1 MCHEIRVFHGYVG
14 GGILGS
20 LTKVTFFGG
29 MLSEI
34 VNRKPRGR
42 TMTDKCITHSTVSAQ
57 WICPKCES
65 AYCGTCVSKRASGV
79 LGKEIKHFCPK
90 CNVEADWVG
99 VAGLIPPFW
108 QRLHRFFVYPFYPGP
123 LTLLV
128 VLSLLFQFVGQLPV
142 VGWLVSFLCWALS
155 LKYAFEI
162 LKATGRGKLVPPKV
176 DMDVLSSNFGQVFQ
190 QTLIIIVLIAAGF
203 LLLSVTNT
211 PGVLLPYIVFV
222 LFFFPSI
229 IILQVATGSVV
240 QALNP
245 LTFVQL
251 AWRIG
256 PGYLGMYFFLILM
269 LGAPAVAQTYLLPI
283 VPEKAYPMV
292 FFFAQQYYLFVM
304 YHLMGYVL
312 LQYHNEIGYEVSFQ
326 DFEDVPST
334 ADEVTPALSPE
345 LLRIELLIQEGKMDE
360 ALSILRGKANV
371 GELNDLALAGK
382 YYGLLKMKEL
392 HADMLAFSSYY
403 LRRLLQEDK
412 GPEATRVYQECL
424 EIDQGYMPSPEI
436 VEQLGAAL
444 EERGY
449 TREALLL
456 YDSMIK
462 RHGGHESLPEMYF
475 RAALIFNERMTQP
488 EKARK
493 LLHLLQLRYPSHPIQ
508 ERVENYLKLSFI

>member
-1 MCHEIRVFHGYVG
+1 
-14 GGILGS
+14 
-20 LTKVTFFGG
+20 
-29 MLSEI
+29 
-34 VNRKPRGR
+34 
-42 TMTDKCITHSTVSAQ
+42 MTDTCITHPTVSAQ
-57 WICPKCES
+57 WICPKCDS
-65 AYCGTCVSKRASGV
+65 AYCGSCVSKRAAGV

-108 QRLHRFFVYPFYPGP
+108 QRLHRFFVYPLYSGP
-123 LTLLV
+123 LSFLI
-128 VLSLLFQFVGQLPV
+128 VLSVVVQFVGQLPM
-142 VGWLVSFLCWALS
+142 VGWLISFLCWALS

-176 DMDVLSSNFGQVFQ
+176 DIEVLTTNFGQVFQ

-229 IILQVATGSVV
+229 IILQVATGSIV

-245 LTFVQL
+245 VAFVGL

-256 PGYLGMYFFLILM
+256 AGYLGMYFFLILVFA
-269 LGAPAVAQTYLLPI
+269 APAVAQSYLLPI
-283 VPEKAYPMV
+283 VPEKAYPLV
-292 FFFAQQYYLFVM
+292 FFFAQQYYMFVM

-312 LQYHNEIGYEVSFQ
+312 LQYHNEIGYEVSYQ
-326 DFEDVPST
+326 DFEDVTSDSSE
-334 ADEVTPALSPE
+334 ATPAISPD
-345 LLRIELLIQEGKMDE
+345 LLRIELLIQEGKLDE

-371 GELNDLALAGK
+371 GELADVALAGK
-382 YYGLLKMKEL
+382 YYGLLKLREL

-412 GPEATRVYQECL
+412 GQEAARIYQECL
-424 EIDQGYMPSPEI
+424 ELDGGYMPGPEI
-436 VEQLGAAL
+436 VVQLGEAL

-462 RHGGHESLPEMYF
+462 RHNGHESLPEMYF
-475 RAALIFNERMTQP
+475 RAALIFNERLTQP

-493 LLHLLQLRYPSHPIQ
+493 LLHLLQQRYPGHPIQ
-508 ERVENYLKLSFI
+508 ERVENYLKLCFA